1 MHHGRRQEKAQD
13 RPEAKGNLGDHWSTS
28 AIEPVIS
35 VSAKLDFVEGMI
47 DIMPNGNDKETV
59 TSILEDK
66 TFPFAYDVRT
76 TPQGEFPD
84 SGRIDIKAFKQDSKV
99 AVEMQIHSRN
109 FKTKATDGTGLGYL
123 FRLVGVYKLEDVR
136 LLPVSTPEKRRR
148 GANEWIA
155 TPPRTKKTCAALNPL
170 EWVVGKDNGGDAN

>member
-1 MHHGRRQEKAQD
+1 MHVPRTQGKDGSRGVVQIWVEETIEFAVLAMNKFPNFTIKLCITDDDRRRLKTGL
-13 RPEAKGNLGDHWSTS
+13 RRKGNLGDHWSTS

-123 FRLVGVYKLEDVR
+123 F
-136 LLPVSTPEKRRR
+136 SAR
-148 GANEWIA
+148 GG
-155 TPPRTKKTCAALNPL
+155 L
-170 EWVVGKDNGGDAN
+170 